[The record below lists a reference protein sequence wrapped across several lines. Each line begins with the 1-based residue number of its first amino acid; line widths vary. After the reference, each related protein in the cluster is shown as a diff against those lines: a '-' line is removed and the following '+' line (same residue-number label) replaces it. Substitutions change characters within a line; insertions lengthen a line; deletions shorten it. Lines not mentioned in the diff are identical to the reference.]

1 MSQRDTP
8 TPTLISRDGPDKE
21 PRDRDSVVNKELRGN
36 QSQFPET
43 LIQPSQGSQFQ
54 SSCLAIDSYT
64 RIDDDFMENKGCE
77 VYVNEQTGEIQ
88 VRFRGIP
95 KAIVKEQG
103 LFSIQTNVRQDYQFW
118 DFESDEEM
126 KLWVACIQADAALMK
141 NERLQN
147 VIRASQGK
155 TRTFR
160 DIDTDL
166 PVPSGGLQMH
176 PVKRKREQDGI
187 QEIRVLNPLQ
197 AQFQAQRQKIF
208 EVQLYTGLTDCVRPN
223 VNPIPRQKLFEE
235 ISWKGANTIFPMPE
249 APPALPEEGPAYARM
264 TLESISAVTQG
275 IAGTIHEIS
284 QGNTENLVG
293 KMFKLLEA
301 SLVAVGDAQQER
313 ESRLRGVSQGI
324 TTEDV
329 LSKHSKEKFKKSG
342 KHIQISQRRFG
353 NQVEQSSGFRRGR
366 IRSNKRKFQYKP
378 RGAFM
383 KEFNFKRQDKTRS
396 NDLDDKYNP

>member
-1 MSQRDTP
+1 
-8 TPTLISRDGPDKE
+8 
-21 PRDRDSVVNKELRGN
+21 
-36 QSQFPET
+36 
-43 LIQPSQGSQFQ
+43 
-54 SSCLAIDSYT
+54 
-64 RIDDDFMENKGCE
+64 
-77 VYVNEQTGEIQ
+77 
-88 VRFRGIP
+88 
-95 KAIVKEQG
+95 
-103 LFSIQTNVRQDYQFW
+103 
-118 DFESDEEM
+118 M

-147 VIRASQGK
+147 VNRASQGK

-166 PVPSGGLQMH
+166 LVPSGGLQMH
-176 PVKRKREQDGI
+176 PVKRKQEQDGI

-197 AQFQAQRQKIF
+197 AQFQAQRQIYSKFNSTQDQVIAQDLTSTF
-208 EVQLYTGLTDCVRPN
+208 EELLKQESIKLDVLNYQLQ
-223 VNPIPRQKLFEE
+223 PIPRQKLFDE

-249 APPALPEEGPAYARM
+249 APPALPQEGPAYARM
-264 TLESISAVTQG
+264 TLESTSAVTQG
-275 IAGTIHEIS
+275 IAGTILEIA

-366 IRSNKRKFQYKP
+366 IHLNKRQFQYRP
-378 RGAFM
+378 RGAF
-383 KEFNFKRQDKTRS
+383 KKDECYSTSLYKSRCQFISSQSQPVITVQGSLINKNESLAFDPANEGDGAVRRESLAFDPANEEDGAVRRES
-396 NDLDDKYNP
+396 LAFDPANE